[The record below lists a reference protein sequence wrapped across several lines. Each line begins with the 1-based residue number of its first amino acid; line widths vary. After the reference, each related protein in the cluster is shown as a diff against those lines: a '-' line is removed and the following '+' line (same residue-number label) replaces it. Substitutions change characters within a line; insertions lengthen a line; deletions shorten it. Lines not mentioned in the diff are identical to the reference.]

1 MFHRRG
7 IASLL
12 ILLMLTPIIYKW
24 LVPVGVLKA
33 SVHYIF
39 IRWQSMNYNYL
50 EEEIER
56 ELACLFWAYN
66 AFCWFRLWM
75 DAQLAGTW

>member
-12 ILLMLTPIIYKW
+12 ILLMLTAIIYKW

-56 ELACLFWAYN
+56 ELACLF
-66 AFCWFRLWM
+66 FGPIMHFVGSGCGWM
-75 DAQLAGTW
+75 LN